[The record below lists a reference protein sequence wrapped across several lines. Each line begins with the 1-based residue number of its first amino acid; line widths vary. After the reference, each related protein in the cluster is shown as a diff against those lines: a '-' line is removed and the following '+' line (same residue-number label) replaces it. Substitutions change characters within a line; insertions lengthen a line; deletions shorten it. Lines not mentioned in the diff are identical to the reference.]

1 MLISTKSL
9 EKEKEEVIKEVLT
22 REVDTYF
29 KLRSFDHSGDSS
41 GQALK
46 SFTEHLIN
54 VYQGIL
60 ETFGMGNFYSR
71 YLILRRAYSSVSSV
85 VCQQYRMQAKS
96 NNRKIVTTV
105 HVFIL
110 KCKVFL
116 P

>member
-1 MLISTKSL
+1 MLIGTKSL

-22 REVDTYF
+22 REVDTYLKF
-29 KLRSFDHSGDSS
+29 TDHSRDSS

-54 VYQGIL
+54 VYQRIL
-60 ETFGMGNFYSR
+60 ETVGMGNFYSR

-110 KCKVFL
+110 KCKVYL